1 MNTFLTRRV
10 LISAWRSG
18 VHGST
23 VIVVGTEQVEII
35 DPASGAHR
43 MELGVPTKANI
54 PNDRSRGQEDAS
66 DVVCGLHLFKE
77 SSSG

>member
-1 MNTFLTRRV
+1 MNTFLIRRV

-43 MELGVPTKANI
+43 MELGVPTKADI

-77 SSSG
+77 SSFG